1 MYIRSLSIKNLKRLH
16 DLTLPFTH
24 ADGSPRMWT
33 VLIGENGT
41 GKTSILQ
48 AIALAAAGQLRVND
62 LVGNSFVHL
71 VDRRQSEALE
81 ISASFAFTQSN
92 LQQGKALHPL
102 HSGPV
107 PSDLHL
113 QSQVRLERE
122 ETSLRAH
129 AWYGDKPRTH
139 QAPSQDPLDNARSKE
154 LPRWFV
160 IGFGVRRN
168 LPLVGRIPD
177 LTRPSVDRMKSLF
190 DSEHALTS
198 TSFLSHFVESKA
210 RAYSAALKSAIIDT
224 DVLPT
229 DLADLELR
237 GQGGVAKASDLIER
251 ERFQQTLGTTNVK
264 VPAVALAHGYQSTIA
279 WIADLVGHILLESD
293 ESGVAPRDFEGLVLI
308 DEIDLYLHPKWQAQL
323 IPALRRTF
331 PKLQFVATTHSPV
344 VLGALVPEEVVRLEA
359 DPQTGHVQRIT
370 PDAETGEWDPVDKPE
385 DLDTQ
390 PDPRMMTATEMY
402 RDYFGLD
409 RLTLNPFGE
418 QLRAYTALATHPHR
432 NDHQQHEMERLRKEL
447 KNASIESL
455 ESPLPRPRARK
466 VASKVTGKPKA
477 ADTPK
482 KSTRS
487 ANSKS
492 GT

>member
-62 LVGNSFVHL
+62 LVGDSFVHL
-71 VDRRQSEALE
+71 VDRRQTEALE
-81 ISASFAFTQSN
+81 ISASFSFTRSN
-92 LQQGKALHPL
+92 LKQAARLHPQ
-102 HSGPV
+102 HPRPV
-107 PSDLHL
+107 PTDLSL
-113 QSQVRLERE
+113 ESRVSLERDE
-122 ETSLRAH
+122 FSLRAR
-129 AWYGDKPRTH
+129 AWYGDMP
-139 QAPSQDPLDNARSKE
+139 PSLEAERKDPLDDARSKG
-154 LPRWFV
+154 LPHWFV

-168 LPLVGRIPD
+168 LPLAGSLPA
-177 LTRPSVDRMKSLF
+177 LARPSVDRMKSLF

-198 TSFLSHFVESKA
+198 TSFLSHFAEGKA
-210 RAYSAALKSAIIDT
+210 REYSAALRSAIIDT
-224 DVLPT
+224 GVLPK

-237 GQGGVAKASDLIER
+237 GRGGVVKASDLIDR
-251 ERFQQTLGTTNVK
+251 ERFQQKLGAANVK
-264 VPAVALAHGYQSTIA
+264 VPATALAHGYQSTIA

-323 IPALRRTF
+323 IPALRKTF

-344 VLGALVPEEVVRLEA
+344 VLGSLLPEEVVRLEA
-359 DPQTGHVQRIT
+359 DTQTGHVQRIT

-402 RDYFGLD
+402 RDYFGMD
-409 RLTLNPFGE
+409 RLTLNPLGE
-418 QLRAYTALATHPHR
+418 ELRAFTALATHPHR
-432 NDHQQHEMERLRKEL
+432 NEHQQQDMVRLLALL
-447 KNASIESL
+447 KDAAISDLPVPTPAPESTVGAAK
-455 ESPLPRPRARK
+455 SDK
-466 VASKVTGKPKA
+466 TKSKPKSA
-477 ADTPK
+477 PK
-482 KSTRS
+482 TKIKGGAQR
-487 ANSKS
+487 
-492 GT
+492 